1 MTRINVVPVEELS
14 DQWLLAEYHELPRCI
29 KQKINIEDA
38 PSTYKLG
45 PGHMKW
51 AASHLAFL
59 MQRYYFLCN
68 EMKYRGFRVN
78 YPSSDLNQYV
88 YENKLQRLV
97 EEDGYKVTP
106 EDIELNKQRLLEKY
120 LEKPGYYKWTKR
132 KKPEYYHVFFRFL
145 NDILNIFDKNRKCN

>member
-1 MTRINVVPVEELS
+1 MTRINVIPPQELS
-14 DQWLLAEYHELPRCI
+14 DQHLIAEYHELPRCI

-38 PSTYKLG
+38 PATYKLG
-45 PGHMKW
+45 SGHMKW

-59 MQRYYFLCN
+59 MQRYYLLCN

-97 EEDGYKVTP
+97 EEDGYTVTHT
-106 EDIELNKQRLLEKY
+106 DILLNQDRLVSKY
-120 LEKPGYYKWTKR
+120 VQKPWEYTWTKR
-132 KKPEYYHVFFRFL
+132 EIPSYYPALSTFFFG
-145 NDILNIFDKNRKCN
+145 D